1 MRRERNS
8 MSTENGAPP
17 DGGSAPTQD
26 TTATVAVTPPAPAPE
41 EFKLTKQ
48 EWLDFRREVRSKLDR
63 TTPPA
68 DEGKAKAT
76 QPAAPAPVAADDT
89 SARLDLAD
97 AMDDIGT
104 TLSKENKALVK
115 RLFKAERPTNVRE
128 WLSETMTILPKVAA
142 PVVAAPTAPAPI
154 AKSDTGAATAAP
166 SAVQL
171 SDNPLLWDAAT
182 VRKMG
187 PVAWRKALEDHDART
202 GKGDPLHLL
211 RPQRRPAK

>member
-1 MRRERNS
+1 

-76 QPAAPAPVAADDT
+76 QAAALAPVAADDT

-97 AMDDIGT
+97 AMDDIGAA
-104 TLSKENKALVK
+104 LSKENKALVK

-128 WLSETMTILPKVAA
+128 WLSETMAILPKPAA
-142 PVVAAPTAPAPI
+142 LPVPAAAPAPL
-154 AKSDTGAATAAP
+154 AKSDTGAPTAPSTAGQLPENPFLWGAEIRNALKPGEYHEIVERWQRKQGMGNPFADMRAATAAK
-166 SAVQL
+166 
-171 SDNPLLWDAAT
+171 
-182 VRKMG
+182 RK
-187 PVAWRKALEDHDART
+187 R
-202 GKGDPLHLL
+202 
-211 RPQRRPAK
+211 